1 MYTSTFLYFFNE
13 GVLFD
18 VFDVFPK
25 KQLQFERVLRCMN
38 CKKVGG
44 GGGGGG
50 GGGEGGLPS
59 GLLVNFSIKVTG
71 YSLLINY
78 S

>member
-25 KQLQFERVLRCMN
+25 KQLQFERVEYQIYYTL
-38 CKKVGG
+38 
-44 GGGGGG
+44 
-50 GGGEGGLPS
+50 GGEYSTRPS
-59 GLLVNFSIKVTG
+59 ASWNIPTLGV
-71 YSLLINY
+71 INLGIQ
-78 S
+78 

>member
-25 KQLQFERVLRCMN
+25 KQLQFEREEVS
-38 CKKVGG
+38 
-44 GGGGGG
+44 
-50 GGGEGGLPS
+50 EQATGLQ
-59 GLLVNFSIKVTG
+59 TAA
-71 YSLLINY
+71 
-78 S
+78 